1 MALFGKMIQYGGD
14 MGKKDKSS
22 AKNKASWRYFWFWLL
37 TLGFFW
43 LILFAV
49 KFDFSENSSGAWL
62 VLFLLNILLGIVFFL
77 RFIGNLFQSFKNKDK
92 KEPIRYGFAALA
104 LIILFF
110 TSFYTASPIAKA
122 YFAPSNSKVKGE
134 QTANDPAK
142 LAQPIEETSSEKS
155 KPSINN
161 SNSVNI
167 NTVECIG
174 PDGKHFSTTLEE
186 CTALNEKWGEE
197 VNYMVDCPIHQ
208 SCGGGTKRMTKKEC
222 DNSIC
227 CQIGPNWIF
236 YTSREMC
243 IQDQKTQD
251 GTTNNSYSTD
261 TGNSPNKV
269 PVYLTYRGYTI
280 YCPSQNISAIQA
292 IDADMKSKNSKWVAD
307 YNNCADIF
315 YKNDECWVSCYDT
328 QTNQLNSCY
337 SRYGYSG
344 DGYTSCKES
353 AFEGY
358 RNCIKS
364 CPSASKECD
373 YVYWE
378 QKDLSSQID
387 NLCK

>member
-1 MALFGKMIQYGGD
+1 MIQYGGD

-22 AKNKASWRYFWFWLL
+22 AKNKASWHYFWFWLL

-49 KFDFSENSSGAWL
+49 KFDFSENFSGAWL

-174 PDGKHFSTTLEE
+174 PDGKHFDTTLEE

-208 SCGGGTKRMTKKEC
+208 SCGGGTKRMAKKEC

-227 CQIGPNWIF
+227 CEVGGVWELYLSKTACQQA
-236 YTSREMC
+236 
-243 IQDQKTQD
+243 QDKYWKD
-251 GTTNNSYSTD
+251 YYDDLYSKENKEWEEGLNKESHDFDSYSTHA
-261 TGNSPNKV
+261 P
-269 PVYLTYRGYTI
+269 PVYVAPTQSLLEALERKTAKCEI
-280 YCPSQNISAIQA
+280 EKQNKTAQKRHECETLKYLYPHETTL
-292 IDADMKSKNSKWVAD
+292 DA
-307 YNNCADIF
+307 
-315 YKNDECWVSCYDT
+315 
-328 QTNQLNSCY
+328 
-337 SRYGYSG
+337 
-344 DGYTSCKES
+344 
-353 AFEGY
+353 Y
-358 RNCIKS
+358 RNCLSQLTNLEIKIY
-364 CPSASKECD
+364 KEC
-373 YVYWE
+373 
-378 QKDLSSQID
+378 LA
-387 NLCK
+387 N

>member
-1 MALFGKMIQYGGD
+1 MIQYGGD

-22 AKNKASWRYFWFWLL
+22 AKNKASWHYFWFWLL

-122 YFAPSNSKVKGE
+122 YFALSSSEVKGE

-142 LAQPIEETSSEKS
+142 LAQPIEEASSEKS

-174 PDGKHFSTTLEE
+174 PDGKHFNTTLEE

-208 SCGGGTKRMTKKEC
+208 SCGGGTKRMAKKEC

-227 CQIGPNWIF
+227 CEVGGVWELYLSKTACKQAQDKYWKDYYDDLYSKENNEREEELNGRYSNSSNNENIPYSVPQNPVPANTPIPTVKVDNN
-236 YTSREMC
+236 YANSRCKGDVRRWLET
-243 IQDQKTQD
+243 QKSLLRQ
-251 GTTNNSYSTD
+251 NARAKNILNSSWYD
-261 TGNSPNKV
+261 YEVLRLEGEAKNK
-269 PVYLTYRGYTI
+269 L
-280 YCPSQNISAIQA
+280 
-292 IDADMKSKNSKWVAD
+292 
-307 YNNCADIF
+307 
-315 YKNDECWVSCYDT
+315 DECDILYPV
-328 QTNQLNSCY
+328 
-337 SRYGYSG
+337 
-344 DGYTSCKES
+344 
-353 AFEGY
+353 
-358 RNCIKS
+358 
-364 CPSASKECD
+364 
-373 YVYWE
+373 
-378 QKDLSSQID
+378 
-387 NLCK
+387 